1 MRVVLVC
8 IGFALGFALSLFVG
22 PERQVVGASID
33 GRGEE
38 REVAQVE
45 ALRLELAAARRDLA
59 AAKGERSAAPDATA
73 VSATKTEEARKSP
86 EALDLFLLDDLR
98 RYVSSGALEQYFS
111 GKREDLAAF
120 LVDGWIGVGR
130 PELAYAVVTAS
141 AQQLPIDNLLRATAD
156 ALGEAGNHVLAT
168 EAHLRLLIENPG
180 AALSYLREHAPDRA
194 LALLEGMTLADE
206 HQAVVR
212 RGRLELLIELKRPE
226 DALRLADALL
236 HEGRFPPEAWSFF
249 VDTMPRE
256 VEARLL
262 AQMQREASPD
272 MQRAL
277 DLHLVKALTQ
287 QGRNEEARRRIEARL
302 RNGYDPEL
310 ADALTKAAPKEA
322 LTYLERQVRLRG
334 NDASVWAKYGDVLLT
349 SGRQREACQ
358 AFERAITMSADND
371 DEAIGLYLKADA
383 RSAVA
388 FLLPIARARKDDEV
402 FGDMAD
408 ALWKR
413 GDRNLAQE
421 YWEEAA
427 RLDPDDSEW
436 REKLARLKQ
445 QKDPLGDG

>member
-22 PERQVVGASID
+22 PERLVVGANID

-38 REVAQVE
+38 REDAQVE
-45 ALRLELAAARRDLA
+45 ALRLELAAVRRDLA
-59 AAKGERSAAPDATA
+59 AVKGERNAAPE
-73 VSATKTEEARKSP
+73 VSELPATKAEEARKSP

-98 RYVSSGALEQYFS
+98 RFVSSGALEQYFS
-111 GKREDLAAF
+111 GKREDLASF

-141 AQQLPIDNLLRATAD
+141 AQQLPIDNLLRAAAN
-156 ALGEAGNHVLAT
+156 ALAEAGNHVLAT

-194 LALLEGMTLADE
+194 LALLEGTTFDDK

-212 RGRLELLIELKRPE
+212 RGRLELLIALKRPE
-226 DALRLADALL
+226 EALRLTDALL
-236 HEGRFPPEAWSFF
+236 AEGRFPPVAWEFL
-249 VDTMPRE
+249 VNAMPRE
-256 VEARLL
+256 IEARLL
-262 AQMQREASPD
+262 AQMQKEASPD

-277 DLHLVKALTQ
+277 DLHLVKALMQ
-287 QGRNEEARRRIEARL
+287 QGRNDDARRRIEARL
-302 RNGYDPEL
+302 LSGYDPAL
-310 ADALTKAAPKEA
+310 AEALTKAAPKEA
-322 LTYLERQVRLRG
+322 LSYLERQVRLRG
-334 NDASVWAKYGDVLLT
+334 EDAVIWAQYGDVLLD
-349 SGRQREACQ
+349 SGRKGEAYH
-358 AFERAITMSADND
+358 AFERAIAIAPNE
-371 DEAIGLYLKADA
+371 EATDRYLEADA
-383 RSAVA
+383 RRAAA
-388 FLLPIARARKDDEV
+388 FLLPFARARKDDEV

-413 GDRNLAQE
+413 GDRNLARE
-421 YWEEAA
+421 YWEEAL

-436 REKLARLKQ
+436 TGKLARLKA